1 LVSSIRS
8 VKLFPATD
16 IPYTNAFSIVFL
28 LDYGCKDKQKNESS
42 QGCGPQTC
50 ELLILFCKSG
60 I

>member
-1 LVSSIRS
+1 M
-8 VKLFPATD
+8 TD
-16 IPYTNAFSIVFL
+16 AKIN
-28 LDYGCKDKQKNESS
+28 KKNESS